1 MLLIVL
7 IVLLVLWTPGY
18 YGYGRKRMDL
28 GYGGHVITTILIIV
42 LILALLGQI

>member
-7 IVLLVLWTPGY
+7 IVLLLFWTPGY

-28 GYGGHVITTILIIV
+28 GYGGHAVTTILVILLV
-42 LILALLGQI
+42 LVLLGQI